1 MRTLLLS
8 TLLLFTVST
17 SWANE
22 KLYNK
27 LNKLYLTDRS
37 KCMEQSKKVMTKKK
51 HEAIPYYF
59 VSVIHYDK
67 SKESQN
73 LRGTFLQ
80 LSRSAVNASKF
91 EKLSG
96 DQERD
101 LVHWDEHIASLH
113 NRAEKLIVVLNKNQM
128 NDLSQQLIEN
138 LSKVESL
145 ASHYT
150 IEKEVDL
157 LEKEVVE
164 IPKTADKNTTNFVK
178 VEGHFYGMPT
188 GKETV
193 TSASVSSE
201 KELFELINKER
212 ARLLMPALVW
222 NEELAIASRYHAYDQ
237 GTQGYFNHTSYDR
250 INDELVKVG
259 STFERVRRFYK
270 GNPAGECIAGG
281 NKNPK
286 ATLEQWMNSEGHSKI
301 VLDAGSRFVGIG
313 FVQVEGSPH
322 EYYWVLVTGE

>member
-1 MRTLLLS
+1 MRTLLFSALM
-8 TLLLFTVST
+8 LLTVSP
-17 SWANE
+17 SWANQ

-27 LNKLYLTDRS
+27 LNNYYLTNRK
-37 KCMEQSKKVMTKKK
+37 KCMEEAKKIMQKKK

-73 LRGTFLQ
+73 LRGTYLQ
-80 LSRSAVNASKF
+80 LSRSVTNAAKF
-91 EKLSG
+91 EKMSG

-113 NRAEKLIVVLNKNQM
+113 ARSEKLIVALNKNDM
-128 NDLSQQLIEN
+128 KDLSQQLISN

-145 ASHYT
+145 ASHYL
-150 IEKEVDL
+150 IENESDI
-157 LEKEVVE
+157 LEREDEVVVKAIE
-164 IPKTADKNTTNFVK
+164 KNTTDFVK

-188 GKETV
+188 GKENIA
-193 TSASVSSE
+193 SANTSSE
-201 KELFELINKER
+201 KELFDLINKER
-212 ARLLMPALVW
+212 ARLLLPALTW
-222 NEELAIASRYHAYDQ
+222 NEDLAIASRYHAYDQ

-259 STFERVRRFYK
+259 GTFERIRKFYK
-270 GNPAGECIAGG
+270 GSPAGECIAGG
-281 NKNPK
+281 NKNAK
-286 ATLEQWMNSEGHSKI
+286 ATLEQWLNSEGHKKI
-301 VLDAGSRFVGIG
+301 IMDGDSRFVGVG

-322 EYYWVLVTGE
+322 EYYWVLVTGN